1 MSGNPYM
8 TLIQNGIDIIDPIGT
23 KLRGKIHFEPFI
35 WLGSG
40 FYEIEKMGSFSYI
53 GENALISS
61 VESIG
66 RFCSIARNV
75 VMGEAE
81 HPTSYLSTSPI
92 FYSRRYWKE
101 HDFMKEY
108 YKNNYQNLI
117 SADKEIP
124 NVTKSFEK
132 ITIGNDVW
140 IGEGVFIRRGVTIG
154 DGAIIASRAV
164 VNKDVQPYEIV
175 GGIPA
180 KHIKYRFSEEEI
192 NKLINLKWWNYD
204 IRDFKDI
211 DVKSINTSIEKL
223 EELIAENKIR
233 LYQPKEIIWG

>member
-92 FYSRRYWKE
+92 FYSKKYWKD
-101 HDFMKEY
+101 HSFMNEFYTNSKKSIIEAD
-108 YKNNYQNLI
+108 NNI
-117 SADKEIP
+117 K
-124 NVTKSFEK
+124 NVTPSFEK

-140 IGEGVFIRRGVTIG
+140 IGEGVFIRKGVTIG
-154 DGAIIASRAV
+154 DGAIIASHAV
-164 VNKDVQPYEIV
+164 VTKDVKPYEVV
-175 GGIPA
+175 GGVPA
-180 KHIKYRFSEEEI
+180 KHIKMRFDI
-192 NKLINLKWWNYD
+192 NIINELLKIQWWNYD
-204 IRDFKDI
+204 IRDYKNFDF
-211 DVKSINTSIEKL
+211 TSIETCVKIL
-223 EELIAENKIR
+223 NKKISNNELNIYE
-233 LYQPKEIIWG
+233 PKEIIWG